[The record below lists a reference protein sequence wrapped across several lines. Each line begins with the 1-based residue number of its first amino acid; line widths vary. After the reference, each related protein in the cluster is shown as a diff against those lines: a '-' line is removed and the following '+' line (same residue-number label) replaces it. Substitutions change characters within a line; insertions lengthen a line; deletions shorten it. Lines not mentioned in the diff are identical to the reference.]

1 MSPRAR
7 DKKLKAKPKRWG
19 YSSAGRAS
27 ALHAEGRRFDSAY
40 LHHKLAD
47 VQSMIG
53 HWREGFA
60 AVIQAWPGRTGRK
73 NRRLLLIYN

>member
-1 MSPRAR
+1 M
-7 DKKLKAKPKRWG
+7 
-19 YSSAGRAS
+19 
-27 ALHAEGRRFDSAY
+27 HAEGRRFDSAY

-53 HWREGFA
+53 HWREDFA